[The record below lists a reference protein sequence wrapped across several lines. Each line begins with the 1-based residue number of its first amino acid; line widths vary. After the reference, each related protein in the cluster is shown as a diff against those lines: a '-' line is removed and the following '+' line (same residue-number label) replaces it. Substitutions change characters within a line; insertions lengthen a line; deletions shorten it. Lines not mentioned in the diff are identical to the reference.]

1 MIRRTLKNMERATRM
16 IANKGYEWN
25 EANEMAINCFDL
37 SEYSGISVEFYIAKI
52 IEAAR

>member
-16 IANKGYEWN
+16 IADKGYKWN

-52 IEAAR
+52 KEAAR